1 GELAW
6 EWRDRGLPAVVL
18 KNGASLAPR
27 RGGEKL
33 SARVGR
39 REVKDLFREAGVPPL
54 LRRRWPL
61 LYGADGELLA
71 VPGIAVS
78 HRAATE
84 AGWWPVWLPA
94 RS

>member
-1 GELAW
+1 
-6 EWRDRGLPAVVL
+6 
-18 KNGASLAPR
+18 
-27 RGGEKL
+27 EKL